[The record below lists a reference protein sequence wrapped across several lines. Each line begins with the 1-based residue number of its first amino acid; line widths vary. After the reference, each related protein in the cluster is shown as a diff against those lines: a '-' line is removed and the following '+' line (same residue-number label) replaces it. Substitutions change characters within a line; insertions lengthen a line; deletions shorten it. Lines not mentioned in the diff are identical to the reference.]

1 MNSVAHKSQNLNS
14 YWSLCFIAQPTLGAN
29 EVRGTMKGV
38 A

>member
-1 MNSVAHKSQNLNS
+1 MNSVAHKSQNSNS

-29 EVRGTMKGV
+29 EGRDTKGV

>member
-29 EVRGTMKGV
+29 EVRDTMKGV